1 MDLVTG
7 RRNRV
12 PIAQLIRRS
21 LRDIEPHARELG
33 SDRELEGIRDILA
46 RGNGSDRQ
54 LRIFNA
60 NRDIVEVTREIS
72 DATEA
77 GVTVPA

>member
-1 MDLVTG
+1 VPVSQLV
-7 RRNRV
+7 RRT
-12 PIAQLIRRS
+12 

-33 SDRELEGIRDILA
+33 CERELEGVREILS
-46 RGNGSDRQ
+46 RGASADGQ

-60 NRDIVEVTREIS
+60 NRDIVEVVEAIA

-77 GVTVPA
+77 ATIPVGSAT